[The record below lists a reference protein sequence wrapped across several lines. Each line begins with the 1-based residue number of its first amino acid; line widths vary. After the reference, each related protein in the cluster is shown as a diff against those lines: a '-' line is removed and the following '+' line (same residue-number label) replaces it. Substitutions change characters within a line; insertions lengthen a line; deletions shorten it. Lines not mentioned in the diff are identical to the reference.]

1 MNAGGLSTQI
11 SKADAQK
18 DNLNTPEALG
28 LKMTNSDLVDF
39 KPQPPKEDKE
49 GDAGSNLQ
57 DAGPSSGR
65 TT

>member
-28 LKMTNSDLVDF
+28 LKMADSDLVDF
-39 KPQPPKEDKE
+39 KPQPPKEDRE
-49 GDAGSNLQ
+49 EDE
-57 DAGPSSGR
+57 
-65 TT
+65 